1 MEQRKKKQQEKL
13 EQQQK
18 VTEEKKKEMEVER
31 LDKKKR
37 QVEALKMAMT
47 VKKEE
52 RAADSIGGLASGD
65 VGIRGSGN
73 INVASKDSKTVL
85 LVPAP
90 VVSKPPRKNSMN
102 DMKDAIL
109 GGKKRSPN
117 RLIVEDAD
125 NDDNSVITLSPA
137 KMEELLP
144 FWDDTVLIKGKKGK
158 DTVCIVSSDE
168 NCDDSAVK
176 MNKVVRKNLRV
187 RLADVVTVTSCRVPY
202 GKRIHILPLDDTIE
216 GVSGNLFHV
225 YLKPYFLE
233 NYRPV
238 KTGDLFIVKAAMH
251 PVEFKVVA
259 TDPSPYCIVA
269 PDTVIHMEGEPVK
282 REDEEKL
289 DDVTSA
295 SAAASA
301 STATSLNHP
310 HTRAKPTSSIGATTA
325 ASTKS
330 GSRPRLH
337 LAPRTKPVPKLEID
351 PHYQKDEKEEI
362 PAVELM
368 KHKEHGEK
376 VHVIGAGAGAGVA
389 VADAAINNGSSDT
402 GKGTTTSLTTALEG
416 MKVNKILS
424 RPTDVESAA
433 ADVDAAV
440 DGNPTDE
447 VKDSSN
453 GAQND
458 KSIVS
463 NASHQIPSSSST
475 GQGKDHEGRR
485 PKGRGG
491 RGSRG
496 GRGRGSKGYQGREP
510 GVGRGRGPRGG
521 GRRLQD
527 DSQQKEKLENSNGG
541 SRVDPPHNAGKKEKK
556 KTQWK
561 SRGDGSVEF
570 SRERSNSFQG
580 RGRRGRGSSGRGS
593 RGGGRGRGNENDNGS
608 SSKETKNEAQ

>member
-1 MEQRKKKQQEKL
+1 MKGGTNSLNSLSGNVWMEQRKKKQQEKL

-102 DMKDAIL
+102 DPHR
-109 GGKKRSPN
+109 GG
-117 RLIVEDAD
+117 
-125 NDDNSVITLSPA
+125 
-137 KMEELLP
+137 
-144 FWDDTVLIKGKKGK
+144 
-158 DTVCIVSSDE
+158 
-168 NCDDSAVK
+168 
-176 MNKVVRKNLRV
+176 
-187 RLADVVTVTSCRVPY
+187 
-202 GKRIHILPLDDTIE
+202 
-216 GVSGNLFHV
+216 
-225 YLKPYFLE
+225 
-233 NYRPV
+233 
-238 KTGDLFIVKAAMH
+238 
-251 PVEFKVVA
+251 
-259 TDPSPYCIVA
+259 
-269 PDTVIHMEGEPVK
+269 
-282 REDEEKL
+282 
-289 DDVTSA
+289 TSA
-295 SAAASA
+295 SSSTSA
-301 STATSLNHP
+301 VAATSLNHP

-325 ASTKS
+325 TSTKS

-362 PAVELM
+362 PATEST
-368 KHKEHGEK
+368 KHKELGEK
-376 VHVIGAGAGAGVA
+376 AHVIGAGVAGVA
-389 VADAAINNGSSDT
+389 GADVATNNGSSDT
-402 GKGTTTSLTTALEG
+402 GKATTTSLTTALEG

-521 GRRLQD
+521 GRRFQD
-527 DSQQKEKLENSNGG
+527 DSQQKEKLDNSNGG
-541 SRVDPPHNAGKKEKK
+541 SRVDPPQNAGKKEKK

-593 RGGGRGRGNENDNGS
+593 RGGGRGRDNDNGS